1 MKLVD
6 SFRGWSRGLSRRE
19 RVMIVT
25 STILIVLTSV
35 MLVLEPTWRNYQQLR
50 EKLAELEA
58 DATWLDEQAKSVKKL
73 GNNCAGRSVKN
84 GSDREILNL
93 ILRRNQLRPK
103 VNKESRGS
111 HFLEFEANN
120 ANKILKLMSHLAC
133 DQFALEKLSIERLQ
147 RNENIGRYG
156 AKIQLRRVR

>member
-25 STILIVLTSV
+25 SIILIVLTSV

-50 EKLAELEA
+50 KKLAELEA

-103 VNKESRGS
+103 VNNESRGS

>member
-6 SFRGWSRGLSRRE
+6 SLRGWSRGLSRRE

-25 STILIVLTSV
+25 SIILIVLTSV

-103 VNKESRGS
+103 VNKETVSYT
-111 HFLEFEANN
+111 HLTLPT
-120 ANKILKLMSHLAC
+120 ILL
-133 DQFALEKLSIERLQ
+133 
-147 RNENIGRYG
+147 
-156 AKIQLRRVR
+156 V